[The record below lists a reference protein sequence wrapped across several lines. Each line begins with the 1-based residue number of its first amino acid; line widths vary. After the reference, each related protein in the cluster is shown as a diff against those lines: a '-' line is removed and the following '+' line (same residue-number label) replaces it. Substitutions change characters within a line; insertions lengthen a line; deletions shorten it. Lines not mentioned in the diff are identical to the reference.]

1 MKKTIDTITARQR
14 SRHYVNGRVEF
25 DLPGRITNASQRETY
40 KPAPEWQRNDGHKH
54 IKSRGFI

>member
-1 MKKTIDTITARQR
+1 MKKTMETITARQR

-54 IKSRGFI
+54 IKSRGIG

>member
-1 MKKTIDTITARQR
+1 MKKTIDTITASQIV
-14 SRHYVNGRVEF
+14 RHYVNSRVSF
-25 DLPGRITNASQRETY
+25 DLPERITNANQRETY